1 MSGAPIH
8 DDAVRVMA
16 HVGDRTPSAEH
27 SVFWKTWFQ
36 SLIEAT
42 PELRV
47 RTDPDPSDPGA
58 THEFVSRG
66 DVRIGCALVV
76 PESAP
81 IRAALVCVHGA
92 GTPDALGHEAR
103 RWRGVAEK
111 GVAVL
116 CVRVRGFP
124 GSRTDIG
131 GHPVGFTSD
140 DRGWFTRG
148 LGEDEPNR
156 WVVPHM
162 VSDVCNAAR
171 VMRNALLGRD
181 ESGRCLTLGAALDA
195 APVYLHGVSLGG
207 GLGVIAAA
215 QLSGRVAGEPVIER
229 IALRWPSMGAMGWR
243 LAHSRSGLAGVIHET
258 LDAHPDRREALM
270 DRLRLCDPVVHGRRV
285 RVPTLALLAAHDDVV
300 PGEAAAAVY
309 NAIEADPG
317 RKWRMCIE
325 RGHAEGD
332 AALTRRIA
340 TFNRALEDFFDPAR
354 RPLESMHAWDAELGV
369 RAMVRN
375 ER

>member
-16 HVGDRTPSAEH
+16 HVGDRTPSPEH

-36 SLIEAT
+36 SLIETT
-42 PELRV
+42 PELCA
-47 RTDPDPSDPGA
+47 RTDPDPSDPSA

-66 DVRIGCALVV
+66 DVRIGCTLVV

-92 GTPDALGHEAR
+92 GTPDALEHEAR

-124 GSRTDIG
+124 GSRTDIEG
-131 GHPVGFTSD
+131 RGIGFTSD
-140 DRGWFTRG
+140 ERGWFTRG
-148 LGEDEPNR
+148 LSEDEPNR

-181 ESGRCLTLGAALDA
+181 ESGRCLTLGAELDA

-215 QLSGRVAGEPVIER
+215 QLSGRVVGEPVIER

-243 LAHSRSGLAGVIHET
+243 LAHTRSGLAEVIHEA
-258 LDAHPDRREALM
+258 LEAHPDRREALL

-325 RGHAEGD
+325 RGHMEGD
-332 AALTRRIA
+332 VALTKRIA

-354 RPLESMHAWDAELGV
+354 RPLDSMHAWDSELGV

>member
-1 MSGAPIH
+1 MSSAPIH

-16 HVGDRTPSAEH
+16 HVGDRTPSPEH
-27 SVFWKTWFQ
+27 SVFWKMWFQ
-36 SLIEAT
+36 SLIET
-42 PELRV
+42 QPELCA
-47 RTDPDPSDPGA
+47 RTTSDESDPSA
-58 THEFVSRG
+58 THEFVSHG
-66 DVRIGCALVV
+66 DVRIGCSLVV
-76 PESAP
+76 PDSAP
-81 IRAALVCVHGA
+81 IKAAMVTLHGA
-92 GTPDALGHEAR
+92 GTPDALESDAR
-103 RWRGVAEK
+103 RWRGVADK

-116 CVRVRGFP
+116 AMRVRGFP
-124 GSRTDIG
+124 GSRTDIEG
-131 GHPVGFTSD
+131 RSIGFSND

-148 LGEDEPNR
+148 LEQDEPNK

-181 ESGRCLTLGAALDA
+181 ESGRCLTLGADLKN

-207 GLGVIAAA
+207 GLSVIAAA
-215 QLSGRVAGEPVIER
+215 QLSGRVVGEPVIER

-243 LAHSRSGLAGVIHET
+243 LANSHAGLAGVIHEA
-258 LDAHPDRREALM
+258 LEAHPDRRELLM

-325 RGHAEGD
+325 RGHVDGD
-332 AALTRRIA
+332 VALTRRIA
-340 TFNRALEDFFDPAR
+340 TFNRALEDFFDPDQ
-354 RPLESMHAWDAELGV
+354 RPIDAMHTWDSELGV